1 MVGLR
6 WWNQVD
12 DDGKSHWVFE
22 SRKVLFYTNVHRDE
36 KLLFGL
42 LFVLAFRQIYI
53 TT

>member
-22 SRKVLFYTNVHRDE
+22 ARKVNVFIFFFI
-36 KLLFGL
+36 LLLIISGL
-42 LFVLAFRQIYI
+42 
-53 TT
+53 

>member
-22 SRKVLFYTNVHRDE
+22 ARKVNISPVAEGMTMNGVLY
-36 KLLFGL
+36 KLKHF
-42 LFVLAFRQIYI
+42 
-53 TT
+53 